1 LDNIFGQ
8 LGCCCSYLHTVLGF
22 GSILVIVFKVAID
35 YRFLRRFDCLEAFE
49 LVILQAKNAFSNKVL
64 KVFILR
70 VFFKKKK
77 IFGVFFF

>member
-1 LDNIFGQ
+1 LFIFTHSSWFWVYFSD
-8 LGCCCSYLHTVLGF
+8 C
-22 GSILVIVFKVAID
+22 IKVAIE

-70 VFFKKKK
+70 VCFKKKK
-77 IFGVFFF
+77 CLGFFFFKYTILKAKL